1 MSGEFANQPEDPVA
15 NGAVTCSR
23 AELFKTWLHIGLL
36 SFGGP
41 AAQIALMHRVI
52 VEQRGWL
59 SEKQYLDD
67 LSFCMLL
74 PGPEAMQLASLTG
87 WRTHGVFGGLLAGL
101 CFVIPGALVVGLL
114 AALYTLYG
122 QQAFTDSLFLG
133 VKAAVLVIVADALLK
148 VSRRALADRLDY
160 IIAGSAFVALFF
172 FSVPFP
178 LLVLL
183 AGGLGFWRASRVRAI
198 STSTGSAARV
208 SLASDHLS
216 VTGRT
221 VILWLGIWW
230 LPVLALW
237 LVGGEGLLL
246 AVALFFSKLAVVS
259 FGGAYAVLAYMAQA
273 IVTDYQWLSA
283 TQMMDGLGLA
293 ETTPGPLILVTQF
306 VGYLTGYEQGGLLL
320 ALAAAGVTLWVT
332 FVPCFLWIFAGAPYM
347 LWLGAQPGLTGALR
361 SITAAVV
368 GVILNLALWFAL
380 HVIFDEVIA
389 SQHGALTVWMPVW
402 STVNLPVILLS
413 GLSAVLLFRYK
424 QHVITVLVA
433 SAVLAFLLSLVT
445 GGPV

>member
-23 AELFKTWLHIGLL
+23 TELFKTWLHIGLL

-59 SEKQYLDD
+59 SE
-67 LSFCMLL
+67 
-74 PGPEAMQLASLTG
+74 
-87 WRTHGVFGGLLAGL
+87 
-101 CFVIPGALVVGLL
+101 
-114 AALYTLYG
+114 
-122 QQAFTDSLFLG
+122 

-172 FSVPFP
+172 FSIPFP

-183 AGGLGFWRASRVRAI
+183 AGVLGFWRASRVRAI
-198 STSTGSAARV
+198 STATVSA
-208 SLASDHLS
+208 
-216 VTGRT
+216 T
-221 VILWLGIWW
+221 
-230 LPVLALW
+230 
-237 LVGGEGLLL
+237 GEGLLL

-259 FGGAYAVLAYMAQA
+259 FGGAYAVLAYMAQD
-273 IVTDYQWLSA
+273 IVTDYRWLSA

-293 ETTPGPLILVTQF
+293 EATPGPLILVTQF

-402 STVNLPVILLS
+402 STINLPFILLS

-433 SAVLAFLLSLVT
+433 SVVLALLLSLVT
-445 GGPV
+445 GGLE